1 MEGVEVQHIM
11 SQQQTAFVVVSK
23 DWLDTGIRYCINH
36 GRTSRSTSN
45 THILIGDVENT
56 SDERGLWLK
65 NIKTT
70 EFSDGD
76 SPATLTMKFM
86 IPRSFV
92 LGLGLVADEAGET
105 KLGFCPEGARIWNEP
120 PAGLG

>member
-1 MEGVEVQHIM
+1 MEEGEVQHIM

-23 DWLDTGIRYCINH
+23 DWLDTGVRYCISH
-36 GRTSRSTSN
+36 GRKSRSTSN

-70 EFSDGD
+70 AFSDGD

-86 IPRSFV
+86 IPWTFV

-105 KLGFCPEGARIWNEP
+105 KLGFCPEGARDHEF
-120 PAGLG
+120 